1 MAGAE
6 MAAGVGGAAFGS
18 IAAGIAFLAA
28 CDVAFNAYSASCS
41 SPQTTELF
49 AEDREET
56 LMHWTL
62 IADGTAVGF
71 GVLGSVIGGSW
82 WPLIGALL
90 VVAMMHYYY
99 KHAVR
104 RGLRSR
110 APETP
115 NPEL

>member
-1 MAGAE
+1 MSDMAY
-6 MAAGVGGAAFGS
+6 GVGGAAFGS

-49 AEDREET
+49 AEDRQDT
-56 LMHWTL
+56 LEHWTW

-82 WPLIGALL
+82 WPLIGAVI
-90 VVAMMHYYY
+90 VVVMMHYYY
-99 KHAVR
+99 RHAVK
-104 RGLRSR
+104 RGLNPPAESR
-110 APETP
+110 P
-115 NPEL
+115 NPER